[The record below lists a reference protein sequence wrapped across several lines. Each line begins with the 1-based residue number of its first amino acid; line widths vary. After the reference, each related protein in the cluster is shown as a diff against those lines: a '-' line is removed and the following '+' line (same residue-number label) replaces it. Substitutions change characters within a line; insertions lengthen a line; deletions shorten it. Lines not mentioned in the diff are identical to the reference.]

1 VGWHLS
7 QSPENSAIPLICTL
21 DGGLLKTDFKSERFI
36 NQTRRILDALLS
48 SKFDLI
54 RLQLEK
60 SDQPSGGSTL
70 PIDEQIYE
78 FLLEQKKHGRKLVLI
93 CRNPEDDVAEMIG
106 EKNIFDQIIRGNNA
120 QEIQAQLGDKYD
132 FIGNDS
138 TPIATW
144 KSATSRYV
152 VEKTDKT
159 TKLLAQNNLPVTRQF
174 QRSGASFKAVYK
186 SIRAYQWM
194 KNLLVFVPLITSWQ
208 FANATA
214 LKNSAIMFFCF
225 SMVASFG
232 YIVNDI
238 LDLQSDRAHPT
249 KKERPF
255 ASGKLSIPQG
265 ATIGTILLVLAV
277 IGCVFLPTNAGLALT
292 AYFVLT
298 ITYSLYLKTKV
309 MIDIVALGGLFTLRV
324 IGGGAAIQTEL
335 SFYLLCFSIFIFSS
349 LGLVKRFAELHNLQ
363 QRNKLTARGRGYRVE
378 DMIPVLIIGITL
390 GYLSVFVMGLYI
402 NSPVVTEYY
411 TNTKFIWFLL
421 PLLTYWLGR
430 LWILTHR
437 GEMNED
443 PLIFAIKDRTSVLVL
458 VIAGAL
464 LFIAK

>member
-1 VGWHLS
+1 MGWHLS
-7 QSPENSAIPLICTL
+7 QNLEDLAIPLVCAL
-21 DGGLLKTDFKSERFI
+21 DGGLLKTDFTSERFI
-36 NQTRRILDALLS
+36 NQTRGMLDTLLS
-48 SKFDLI
+48 SKLDI
-54 RLQLEK
+54 VRLQLEK
-60 SDQPSGGSTL
+60 NDQSASGFSL
-70 PIDEQIYE
+70 PIDEQIYD
-78 FLLEQKKHGRKLVLI
+78 FLLEQKAQGRKLILL
-93 CRNPEDDVAEMIG
+93 CRQSVDDVAAMVG
-106 EKNIFDQIIRGNNA
+106 EKNIFDQIIRGSSA
-120 QEIQAQLGDKYD
+120 RDILTQLGDQYH
-132 FIGNDS
+132 FVGGSS
-138 TPIATW
+138 TPMAIW
-144 KSATSRYV
+144 KNAAARYV
-152 VEKTDKT
+152 IDHSDKT
-159 TKLLAQNNLPVTRQF
+159 ASLLTQNNLPIAGQF
-174 QRSGASFKAVYK
+174 QRPGASFKAIYK

-208 FANATA
+208 LANGAA
-214 LKNSAIMFFCF
+214 LKDSFIMFFCF

-238 LDLQSDRAHPT
+238 LDLQSDRAHPI

-255 ASGKLSIPQG
+255 ASGRLSISQG
-265 ATIGTILLVLAV
+265 AIIGLTLLVLAI
-277 IGCVFLPTNAGLALT
+277 IGCLFLPANAGLALA
-292 AYFVLT
+292 AYFILT

-309 MIDIVALGGLFTLRV
+309 MIDVVALGGLFTLRV
-324 IGGGAAIQTEL
+324 IGGGAAIETEL

-349 LGLVKRFAELHNLQ
+349 LGMVKRFAELHNLQ

-411 TNTKFIWFLL
+411 RNTKFIWFLL

-430 LWILTHR
+430 LWILANR